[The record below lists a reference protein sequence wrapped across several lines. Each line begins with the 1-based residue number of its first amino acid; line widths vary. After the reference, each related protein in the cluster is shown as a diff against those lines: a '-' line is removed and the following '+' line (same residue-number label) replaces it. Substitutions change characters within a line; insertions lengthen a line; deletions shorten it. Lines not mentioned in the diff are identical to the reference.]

1 MNSIPKTT
9 LAAAFVGWFLCFM
22 TMGIGMATLPMDR
35 ALLVHATAAPFLF
48 GAVSLVYFSRFGY
61 TSPLATA
68 AIFVGF
74 VMAMDFFV
82 VALLINR
89 SLAMFAS
96 PIGTWIPF
104 GLIFVSTWTVGTLV
118 GRRAVSAE
126 TGAARLARG

>member
-1 MNSIPKTT
+1 MGARKSGTV
-9 LAAAFVGWFLCFM
+9 LAAGFIGWMLCFA
-22 TMGIGMATLPMDR
+22 TMGVGMATMSLDN

-48 GAVSLVYFSRFGY
+48 TAVSLVYFSRFGY
-61 TSPLATA
+61 TRPLPTA

-74 VMAMDFFV
+74 VMTLDFLV

-104 GLIFVSTWTVGTLV
+104 ALIFVSTYSTGSYLQ
-118 GRRAVSAE
+118 RRGLSARAPAVSI
-126 TGAARLARG
+126 